1 MKLSRCP
8 HCKLPV
14 LELEGQFSK
23 LDSLYIH
30 NGQPPAATA
39 GWWHA
44 GCLAGSD
51 AAGPWYEARLRNFR
65 DVRRYQEVAA
75 TPQWTVLREP
85 NRGKLLALGRAGE
98 LLSLSR
104 GRAGAHPVPGGAVYP
119 VHDEVF
125 HLELDD
131 AGLVQRIKDSLSSAG
146 TFPVPALLEG
156 MAIADRTVHP
166 EALANGVLRFDGGL
180 QAHWGPRFVSAQAE
194 YGVFVPSE
202 LEPHVGEFIR

>member
-1 MKLSRCP
+1 VKLSRCT

-14 LELEGQFSK
+14 LELEGQFAK
-23 LDSLYIH
+23 LDSLFID
-30 NGQPPAATA
+30 NGNPPRGTA

-51 AAGPWYEARLRNFR
+51 AAPLWYEARLRNFR

-75 TPQWTVLREP
+75 TPHWTVLREP
-85 NRGKLLALGRAGE
+85 NRGKLVAFGRDGE
-98 LLSLSR
+98 LLNLSR
-104 GRAGAHPVPGGAVYP
+104 GRKGARAVAGGAIYP
-119 VHDEVF
+119 AHDEVV

-131 AGLVQRIKDSLSSAG
+131 DGLAQRIKDALSSTGA
-146 TFPVPALLEG
+146 FPLPALLEG

-166 EALANGVLRFDGGL
+166 EALEHGALRLDGGL
-180 QAHWGPRFVSAQAE
+180 QVHWGPRLVSAQAD
-194 YGVFVPSE
+194 YGVFVASE

>member
-1 MKLSRCP
+1 MKLSRCT
-8 HCKLPV
+8 HCQLPV

-23 LDSLYIH
+23 LDSLFVDNDH
-30 NGQPPAATA
+30 PPGETA

-51 AAGPWYEARLRNFR
+51 AAALWYEARLRNFR
-65 DVRRYQEVAA
+65 DVRRYQEVVA
-75 TPQWTVLREP
+75 TPQWTVLRDP
-85 NRGKLLALGRAGE
+85 NRGKLLAFGRGGA

-104 GRAGAHPVPGGAVYP
+104 GKTGARPAPGGSIYP
-119 VHDEVF
+119 ATDEVF

-131 AGLVQRIKDSLSSAG
+131 DALAPKIKDALVATG

-166 EALANGVLRFDGGL
+166 EALERGVLRFDAGL
-180 QAHWGPRFVSAQAE
+180 QAYWKPRFVSARAE
-194 YGVFVPSE
+194 YGVFVPAE